1 MAEQAVASLD
11 RPRSSFRFAVEAA
24 VWLLNFSMGASFF
37 AVSPLFPLIEESYGT
52 SSAAVSLLIGASSLV
67 VALAL
72 VPGGIVA
79 ARIGSRLALAVG
91 GLLMATVAFAPLAS
105 SFELLLATRVTF
117 ALGAAVTLGAAPA
130 VVMRWFPRRELPIVN
145 GANIVAQSLGV
156 TTALVVAAPLA
167 DSVGWQ
173 GALVA
178 AGILTAGATAL
189 WLVVARDEGGGGPPP
204 ALALRDLRSTVTDR
218 PTLLLGLGI
227 AGGLGAFV
235 ALSTWLPTFYH
246 EQFGYSLGRAG
257 AVTAAL
263 PFFGIGGSLLG
274 SWLPFRTGARRPFL
288 VASGLLMPLAA
299 IGTFALDEPLLLYP
313 SAALLGVAA
322 WLYFPVAF
330 TIPMELPG
338 MTPERAGVAVATA
351 LGIGNVAAFASPL
364 LVGVLRDLTGGFGP
378 GLTIC
383 SLLPLSL
390 VASGVLLRPSKDTAR
405 ATTGGGP

>member
-1 MAEQAVASLD
+1 MAEQAVASPD
-11 RPRSSFRFAVEAA
+11 RTHSSYRFAVEAA
-24 VWLLNFSMGASFF
+24 VWLLNFSMGMSFF

-72 VPGGIVA
+72 VPAGVVA
-79 ARIGSRLALAVG
+79 ARVGSRLALAAG
-91 GLLMATVAFAPLAS
+91 GLLMATVALAPLAPG
-105 SFELLLATRVTF
+105 FEALLATRVLF

-167 DSVGWQ
+167 DALGWQ
-173 GALVA
+173 GALLATGMV
-178 AGILTAGATAL
+178 TAGATAV
-189 WLVVARDEGGGGPPP
+189 WLAVARDEGRRGGGPSP
-204 ALALRDLRSTVTDR
+204 ALDLRELRTTVTDR
-218 PTLLLGLGI
+218 PTLLLGFGI

-263 PFFGIGGSLLG
+263 PLFGIGGSLLG
-274 SWLPFRTGARRPFL
+274 SWLPFRSGARLPFL
-288 VASGLLMPLAA
+288 VASGLLMPAA
-299 IGTFALDEPLLLYP
+299 ALGTFATDEVLLLYP

-364 LVGVLRDLTGGFGP
+364 LVGLLRDLTGGFEL

-383 SLLPLSL
+383 ALLPLSL
-390 VASGVLLRPSKDTAR
+390 VAVGFLLRPPAHQR
-405 ATTGGGP
+405 E